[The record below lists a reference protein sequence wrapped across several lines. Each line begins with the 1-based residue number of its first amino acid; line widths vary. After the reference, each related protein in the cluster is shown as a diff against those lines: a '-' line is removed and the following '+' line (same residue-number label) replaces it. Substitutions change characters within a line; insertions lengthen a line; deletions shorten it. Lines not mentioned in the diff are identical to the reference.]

1 MAVEPKDWSHYGPA
15 LNTKDAARLL
25 HLHEESLRVFV
36 REGKVPCH
44 RFPGGREMRFLR
56 DELIDWLRG
65 LPPMGASDGSDPAP
79 G

>member
-1 MAVEPKDWSHYGPA
+1 VEPTELSDYGPV
-15 LNTKDAARLL
+15 LNTKYAARLL

-56 DELIDWLRG
+56 DELIEWLRG
-65 LPPMGASDGSDPAP
+65 LPSDPSP
-79 G
+79 NGR